1 MGIGTSIFLIAL
13 GAILYFAVNA
23 DVSGL
28 EISTVGLILML
39 VGALGLVISLFFLSS
54 ARRAPGR
61 THRRARPRAVLGRR
75 TRTAVGAT
83 RGGKRVAP
91 DAPDYRPA
99 GWRTV

>member
-54 ARRAPGR
+54 ARRG
-61 THRRARPRAVLGRR
+61 TSE
-75 TRTAVGAT
+75 
-83 RGGKRVAP
+83 
-91 DAPDYRPA
+91 
-99 GWRTV
+99 RTVVRDREPYY